1 MVSFESWLLPKPVK
15 VDSCL
20 FVPIPISRVPQNHIR
35 KFTHKKT
42 RWIYDLVAGVYPA
55 STFFFHAKA
64 HQCALEMSGIED
76 GMTVLEIAT
85 GSGEMLARLVEANP
99 GGCTVGTDLS
109 PNMAAHACAKVNKLA
124 NCQAADAC
132 NLPFRCD
139 SFDAVVCCYLL
150 ELLNT
155 DDIEKTLREIVRV
168 MRPKSTFTLVLVG
181 QNTAGFNLA
190 YTVAGSLVP
199 AFWGRQVEAGIPDL
213 IKKLGLTIIGDKSLR
228 QGFYPSRI
236 LAAQKA

>member
-1 MVSFESWLLPKPVK
+1 MSNLTHTVG
-15 VDSCL
+15 
-20 FVPIPISRVPQNHIR
+20 VPQNQIG
-35 KFTHKKT
+35 KFTHRKT

-64 HQCALEMSGIED
+64 HQSALEMSGIRD
-76 GMTVLEIAT
+76 GMTVLEVAT
-85 GSGEMLARLVEANP
+85 GSGEMLGRLVEANP

-109 PNMAAHACAKVNKLA
+109 PNMAAHACAKVNGRA

-132 NLPFRCD
+132 NLPFRAD

-168 MRPKSTFTLVLVG
+168 MRPESTFTLVLVG
-181 QNTAGFNLA
+181 QNTALFNLA
-190 YTVAGSLVP
+190 YTVAGSVVP
-199 AFWGRQVEAGIPDL
+199 AFWGRQVETSIPDL
-213 IKKLGLTIIGDKSLR
+213 IESLGLSITGDKSLR

-236 LAAQKA
+236 LTAVKS